1 MLPSDA
7 MSSSPSPEELQDAVQ
22 ELHQYLS
29 DQKAPLMVA
38 DSVELLLRYPPDFL
52 AAQIHSWVASQN
64 LTAPVSDFLYHGAKK
79 VSVLGDLDLLPK
91 EALAER
97 LRAMVPALVGYC
109 PEPDREVLKQNLE
122 RLGQAAAQPAAAAA
136 VLHTQAGPAA
146 PKEEKPSGVVSD
158 LVARGMRR
166 LSLLLDHLRPLASP
180 GAAAEKRKE
189 VASQFV
195 TTAAMHAQTPQE
207 LDRNLAPLRTVGVEI
222 ETDKLLRTLAGS
234 LAGWALPAV
243 EGHAAPAVSKDQ
255 LEAVRR
261 IVSLPEDPAEVARRF
276 REMVHAAIEQF
287 NAGEIGRAV
296 ALFDLAEQLAAEKKV
311 QPKFVEALRASGH
324 EYLDMGRLH
333 SAAARTD
340 YRGQLKRIL
349 GFFTPTQPAAL
360 LLQLDGE
367 PRRDRRHQILALLEV
382 HGEPARAAAWD
393 LLKASVQ
400 EGAQTDPFFQMNLVY
415 LLRVIR
421 RPDDA
426 SIEEEVDVVMKTS
439 ARDNPPPLVKQVI
452 AFLGGTRHDKAERA
466 LITYLKVFESMMLA
480 PETAAYPA
488 ADVEMLLD
496 RTCAALARYG
506 TPRAWRVLVDH
517 GLKVEARLGSPA
529 MRLTEAGRVNLS
541 ADRELVARLIATIR
555 AELPKGGMAGL
566 ISRGKSDDKAIA
578 LIQALAGTPLPGV
591 YELLQE
597 VAQKHGDRELGKV
610 AASTLDALATVGRP
624 PAPPSTLSGDLEM
637 FGLPNLIQTLV
648 QSQLTGVLSVLDG
661 EGRPQ
666 AALLVESGRFR
677 GGHCGPVRGEAAVY
691 KLLERPFKGTFAFV
705 SRDLKGQD
713 GLTAPQ
719 DLFGLLMEGV
729 RRYDELQRASG
740 VAPDGASLAATGQA
754 RSPVEGEDPA
764 LVARAWDL
772 LVSGKQVAQCE
783 VEMAIDPYRVRRLA
797 AQWIEDGSLALR
809 PA

>member
-1 MLPSDA
+1 
-7 MSSSPSPEELQDAVQ
+7 MSSPTPTPEELQDAVL

-38 DSVELLLRYPPDFL
+38 DSIELLLRYPPDFV
-52 AAQIHSWVASQN
+52 AAQIHAWVASQS

-91 EALAER
+91 DALAER
-97 LRAMVPALVGYC
+97 LRGMVPALLTFC
-109 PEPDREVLKQNLE
+109 PEPDREMLKQNLE
-122 RLGQAAAQPAAAAA
+122 RLGQAAPQAAAAAA

-146 PKEEKPSGVVSD
+146 PKEDKPSVVSD
-158 LVARGMRR
+158 LMARGMRR

-180 GAAAEKRKE
+180 GVPAEKRKE

-195 TTAAMHAQTPQE
+195 TTAAMHAQTTQE
-207 LDRNLAPLRTVGVEI
+207 LDQNLAPLRQVGVEI
-222 ETDKLLRTLAGS
+222 ETDKLLKTLAGS

-243 EGHAAPAVSKDQ
+243 EGYAAPVVSRDQ

-311 QPKFVEALRASGH
+311 QPKFVEALRAQGH
-324 EYLDMGRLH
+324 EYLDATRLH
-333 SAAARTD
+333 TAAARAD
-340 YRGQLKRIL
+340 YRPQLKKIVS
-349 GFFTPTQPAAL
+349 FFTPLQPAAL

-382 HGEPARAAAWD
+382 HGEPARAAAWE

-400 EGAQTDPFFQMNLVY
+400 EGARTDPFFLMNLVY

-426 SIEEEVDVVMKTS
+426 SVEEEVDVVMQTS

-466 LITYLKVFESMMLA
+466 LITYLKVFESMLLA
-480 PETAAYPA
+480 PDTAAYPA
-488 ADVEMLLD
+488 AEVEMLLD

-517 GLKVEARLGSPA
+517 GLKAEARLGSPA
-529 MRLTEAGRVNLS
+529 MRLAEAGRVNLS

-555 AELPKGGMAGL
+555 AELPKGGVAGL
-566 ISRGKSDDKAIA
+566 MSRKGDDKAIA

-597 VAQKHGDRELGKV
+597 VAHKHGDRELGKV

-624 PAPPSTLSGDLEM
+624 PAPASTLSGDLEM

-648 QSQLTGVLSVLDG
+648 QSQLTGVLTVLDG

-666 AALLVESGRFR
+666 AALLVQQGRFR
-677 GGHCGPVRGEAAVY
+677 GGHCGTVRGDAAVY

-705 SRDLKGQD
+705 SRDLAGQGD
-713 GLTAPQ
+713 LADPQ

-729 RRYDELQRASG
+729 RRYDELQRACG
-740 VAPDGASLAATGQA
+740 VAPDGSVLAATGKA
-754 RSPVEGEDPA
+754 RSPVPDEEPGFVE
-764 LVARAWDL
+764 RAWAAL
-772 LVSGKQVAQCE
+772 TAGHP
-783 VEMAIDPYRVRRLA
+783 VERVETELASDPYRVRRMAAHWVEEGALA
-797 AQWIEDGSLALR
+797 VRAA
-809 PA
+809 

>member
-1 MLPSDA
+1 M
-7 MSSSPSPEELQDAVQ
+7 Q

-38 DSVELLLRYPPDFL
+38 DSVELLLRYPPDFF
-52 AAQIHSWVASQN
+52 AAQIHSWVASQK

-79 VSVLGDLDLLPK
+79 VSVLADLDLLPK
-91 EALAER
+91 EAVAER
-97 LRAMVPALVGYC
+97 LRAMVPALVAYC
-109 PEPDREVLKQNLE
+109 PEPDRELLKENLE
-122 RLGQAAAQPAAAAA
+122 RLGQAAPQAAAAAA

-146 PKEEKPSGVVSD
+146 PREERASVVGD

-166 LSLLLDHLRPLASP
+166 LSLILDHLRPLASP
-180 GAAAEKRKE
+180 GAAVERRTE

-207 LDRNLAPLRTVGVEI
+207 LDRNLAPLRQVGVEI

-234 LAGWALPAV
+234 LAGWALPVV

-261 IVSLPEDPAEVARRF
+261 IVSLPEEPAEVARRF

-311 QPKFVEALRASGH
+311 QPQFVEALRASGN
-324 EYLDMGRLH
+324 EYLDSARLH
-333 SAAARTD
+333 SAAARAD
-340 YRGQLKRIL
+340 YRAQLKRIL

-382 HGEPARAAAWD
+382 HGQPARAAAWE

-415 LLRVIR
+415 LLRVVR
-421 RPDDA
+421 RPDDVPV
-426 SIEEEVDVVMKTS
+426 EEEVDVVMRTS

-480 PETAAYPA
+480 PDGAAYPP

-517 GLKVEARLGSPA
+517 GLKAEARLGSPA
-529 MRLTEAGRVNLS
+529 MRLAEAGRVNLS

-566 ISRGKSDDKAIA
+566 MSRKGDEKAIA
-578 LIQALAGTPLPGV
+578 LIQALASTPLPGV

-597 VAQKHGDRELGKV
+597 VAHKHGDRELGK
-610 AASTLDALATVGRP
+610 AAAGALEALATVGRP

-648 QSQLTGVLSVLDG
+648 QSQLTGVLTVLDG
-661 EGRPQ
+661 EARPQ
-666 AALLVESGRFR
+666 AALLVEQGRFR
-677 GGHCGPVRGEAAVY
+677 GGHWGPVRGEWAVY
-691 KLLERPFKGTFAFV
+691 GLLERPFKGTFAFV
-705 SRDLKGQD
+705 SRDLTGQED
-713 GLTAPQ
+713 LTAPQ
-719 DLFGLLMEGV
+719 DLFALLMEGV

-740 VAPDGASLAATGQA
+740 VAPDDASLAATGQE
-754 RSPVEGEDPA
+754 RSAVEGEDPA

-772 LVSGKQVAQCE
+772 LAAGKPVAQCE
-783 VEMAIDPYRVRRLA
+783 ADLATDPYRLRRLA
-797 AQWIEDGSLALR
+797 AQWIEDGSLAAR
-809 PA
+809 AA

>member
-1 MLPSDA
+1 LT
-7 MSSSPSPEELQDAVQ
+7 SPSPEELQDAVQ

-38 DSVELLLRYPPDFL
+38 DSVELLLRYPPEFF
-52 AAQIHSWVASQN
+52 AAQIHSWVASQK

-79 VSVLGDLDLLPK
+79 VAVMGDLDLLPK
-91 EALAER
+91 DALAA
-97 LRAMVPALVGYC
+97 LLKGMVTTLVGYC
-109 PEPDREVLKQNLE
+109 PEPDREILKQNLE
-122 RLGQAAAQPAAAAA
+122 RLGQAAPQAAAAA
-136 VLHTQAGPAA
+136 VVLHTQAGPAA
-146 PKEEKPSGVVSD
+146 AAVDRPSVVGT
-158 LVARGMRR
+158 LVARGMHR
-166 LSLLLDHLRPLASP
+166 LSLLLDHLRPMAAS
-180 GAAAEKRKE
+180 GAQVETRRE

-207 LDRNLAPLRTVGVEI
+207 LDQNLAPLRQVGVEI
-222 ETDKLLRTLAGS
+222 ETDKLLKTLAGS
-234 LAGWALPAV
+234 LAGWALPTV
-243 EGHAAPAVSKDQ
+243 EGHAAPVVSKDQ

-276 REMVHAAIEQF
+276 REMVHAAVDQF

-324 EYLDMGRLH
+324 EYLDMARLH
-333 SAAARTD
+333 SAAARAD
-340 YRGQLKRIL
+340 YRAQLKRIL

-382 HGEPARAAAWD
+382 HGEPARAEAWE

-421 RPDDA
+421 RPDEA
-426 SIEEEVDVVMKTS
+426 SVEEEVDVVMRTS

-480 PETAAYPA
+480 PDGAAYPA

-517 GLKVEARLGSPA
+517 GLKAEARLGSPA
-529 MRLTEAGRVNLS
+529 LRLAEAGRVNLS

-555 AELPKGGMAGL
+555 AELPKSGMAGL
-566 ISRGKSDDKAIA
+566 MSRGKGDEKAIA
-578 LIQALAGTPLPGV
+578 LIQALASTPLPGV

-597 VAQKHGDRELGKV
+597 VAHKHGDRELGK
-610 AASTLDALATVGRP
+610 AAAATLDALATVGRP

-648 QSQLTGVLSVLDG
+648 QSQLTGVLTVLDG

-666 AALLVESGRFR
+666 AALLVEQGRFR
-677 GGHCGPVRGEAAVY
+677 GAHCGPVRGEAAVY
-691 KLLERPFKGTFAFV
+691 TLLERPFKGTFAFV
-705 SRDLKGQD
+705 SRDLAGQE
-713 GLTAPQ
+713 GLVEPK

-729 RRYDELQRASG
+729 RRYDELQRASA
-740 VAPDGASLAATGQA
+740 VAPDGAAFSSTGQKPS
-754 RSPVEGEDPA
+754 RVEGEDPK
-764 LVARAWDL
+764 LVVRAWDML
-772 LVSGKQVAQCE
+772 AGGKPVAQCE
-783 VEMAIDPYRVRRLA
+783 TELATDPYRLRRLA
-797 AQWIEDGSLALR
+797 AQWIEDGSLAVR